1 MSDKTKDV
9 IVIIFAL
16 LLYGVVGGME
26 MRDQEEFEKA
36 FDNKQIAAKKQNDKT
51 PTPQPHVCKIRTKKD
66 SCITK
71 LA

>member
-9 IVIIFAL
+9 CMIIFAL
-16 LLYGVVGGME
+16 FLYGVVGGME

-36 FDNKQIAAKKQNDKT
+36 FNNQQVATKKQNTKDQ
-51 PTPQPHVCKIRTKKD
+51 TPQPHVCKIRTKKD

>member
-1 MSDKTKDV
+1 M
-9 IVIIFAL
+9 IIFAL
-16 LLYGVVGGME
+16 FLYGVVGGME

-36 FDNKQIAAKKQNDKT
+36 FDNQQIAARKQNNKT
-51 PTPQPHVCKIRTKKD
+51 TTPQPQPHVCKIRTKKD